1 MLRPAL
7 SCPKTSQRVKMKHS
21 LPIMVLTVATL
32 SALSASTFAISSHP
46 HGKGHAGK
54 SGTSITVHY
63 ERPWIEASIQNA
75 RLLDVFRTLAEKA
88 PLRYSFAQR
97 EIAEY
102 PISAV
107 VRTTK
112 LVEGVRQILSGFS
125 YAIDVRRS
133 HIQVLVLS
141 AVTSAPTIDAETEAA
156 YVPYRQVHAVS
167 EPSLLE
173 APNDL
178 ESEVIFAAAER
189 EEHEVHLQRVLTD
202 LHSLDVNQRTD
213 AINELLSIDDPS
225 AVQALI
231 GVTNAHDKHEDV
243 PLRLAAVDAL
253 AQYALDNN
261 FSDRSVV
268 EALEQ
273 LAGDTEESVAGA
285 AQMALQHR
293 E

>member
-1 MLRPAL
+1 
-7 SCPKTSQRVKMKHS
+7 
-21 LPIMVLTVATL
+21 MVLTVATL

-46 HGKGHAGK
+46 HEKGNAGK

-63 ERPWIEASIQNA
+63 ERPWIEASIRNA

-102 PISAV
+102 PISTV

-112 LVEGVRQILSGFS
+112 LVEGVRQILRGFS
-125 YAIDVRRS
+125 YAIDVQRS
-133 HIQVLVLS
+133 HIQLLVLS

-167 EPSLLE
+167 EPALLE

-213 AINELLSIDDPS
+213 AIYQLLSIEDPR

-231 GVTNAHDKHEDV
+231 GVTNTHDKHDDV
-243 PLRLAAVDAL
+243 SLRLAAVDAL
-253 AQYALDNN
+253 GQYALDNN
-261 FSDRSVV
+261 FFNRSVV

-273 LAGDTEESVAGA
+273 LARDTEESVAGA
-285 AQMALQHR
+285 AQRALKHR

>member
-1 MLRPAL
+1 
-7 SCPKTSQRVKMKHS
+7 
-21 LPIMVLTVATL
+21 MVLTVATVL
-32 SALSASTFAISSHP
+32 LSASTLAISSHP
-46 HGKGHAGK
+46 HGKGNAGR
-54 SGTSITVHY
+54 SGASITVDY

-75 RLLDVFRTLAEKA
+75 RLVDVLRTLAEKA

-97 EIAEY
+97 GIAEY

-107 VRTTK
+107 VRSTR

-133 HIQVLVLS
+133 HVQLLVLS

-167 EPSLLE
+167 EPSLLD

-178 ESEVIFAAAER
+178 ESDAIFVAAER

-213 AINELLSIDDPS
+213 AINELLNIDDPS

-231 GVTNAHDKHEDV
+231 EVTNPHDKHEDV

>member
-1 MLRPAL
+1 
-7 SCPKTSQRVKMKHS
+7 
-21 LPIMVLTVATL
+21 MVLTVATL
-32 SALSASTFAISSHP
+32 SALSASTFAILSHQ
-46 HGKGHAGK
+46 HGKDHAGK
-54 SGTSITVHY
+54 LGTSITLHY

-97 EIAEY
+97 ELAEY

-112 LVEGVRQILSGFS
+112 LVEGVRQILSGFA

-141 AVTSAPTIDAETEAA
+141 TITSAPTINADTKAA
-156 YVPYRQVHAVS
+156 YVPYRQGHAVS
-167 EPSLLE
+167 DPSLLD
-173 APNDL
+173 ASNDL
-178 ESEVIFAAAER
+178 EYEVIFAAAER

-213 AINELLSIDDPS
+213 AIDQLMSIEDPS

-231 GVTNAHDKHEDV
+231 EVTNAPDKHDDV
-243 PLRLAAVDAL
+243 SLRLAALDAL

-285 AQMALQHR
+285 AQMALKHR

>member
-1 MLRPAL
+1 
-7 SCPKTSQRVKMKHS
+7 
-21 LPIMVLTVATL
+21 MVLTVATL

-46 HGKGHAGK
+46 HGKGHAVE

-75 RLLDVFRTLAEKA
+75 RLLDVFRTLAEQA

-102 PISAV
+102 PISSV

-156 YVPYRQVHAVS
+156 YVSYRQVHAVS

-178 ESEVIFAAAER
+178 ESEIIFAAAER
-189 EEHEVHLQRVLTD
+189 EEHVVHLQRVLTD
-202 LHSLDVNQRTD
+202 LHSLDMNQRTD
-213 AINELLSIDDPS
+213 AINELSSIDDPS

-273 LAGDTEESVAGA
+273 LAGDTEESIAGA
-285 AQMALQHR
+285 AQIALKHR

>member
-1 MLRPAL
+1 MA
-7 SCPKTSQRVKMKHS
+7 
-21 LPIMVLTVATL
+21 LTVATL

-54 SGTSITVHY
+54 LGTSITVHY

-75 RLLDVFRTLAEKA
+75 RLLDVFRTLAEKT
-88 PLRYSFAQR
+88 PLRYSFSQR
-97 EIAEY
+97 ELAEY
-102 PISAV
+102 RISAV
-107 VRTTK
+107 VRNTK

-125 YAIDVRRS
+125 YAIDVRS
-133 HIQVLVLS
+133 HIQVLILS
-141 AVTSAPTIDAETEAA
+141 TITSAPTINADTEAA
-156 YVPYRQVHAVS
+156 YVPYQQVHAVNDA
-167 EPSLLE
+167 SLLG

-178 ESEVIFAAAER
+178 ESEVMFAAAEH

-202 LHSLDVNQRTD
+202 LHSLDMNQRSD
-213 AINELLSIDDPS
+213 AMDQLISLGVPS

-231 GVTNAHDKHEDV
+231 EVANAPDKHDDV
-243 PLRLAAVDAL
+243 SLRLAAVDAL
-253 AQYALDNN
+253 AQYSIDNH

-273 LAGDTEESVAGA
+273 LAGDTEGSVADA
-285 AQMALQHR
+285 AQMALKHR